1 MSALKI
7 SFEDSLEMVN
17 KKWKIKLPAFMENQL
32 RNLHKRM
39 LEKPKGYHVYSIC
52 SYSKN
57 FPTHLVAKYVHSLL
71 FSDLRSRK
79 YQ

>member
-17 KKWKIKLPAFMENQL
+17 KKWKIKLPAFMEKQL

-39 LEKPKGYHVYSIC
+39 LERPKGFHVYSIC

-57 FPTHLVAKYVHSLL
+57 FPTHLVAKYVQFLL
-71 FSDLRSRK
+71 FSDL
-79 YQ
+79 